1 MSNDNAVAT
10 RRIGIAPELAAGYA
24 GQVSINTAA
33 RLVGRIELKNKIISL
48 SERTR
53 LRTMSSTKIKVIGI
67 AGPAHCGKDT
77 AADYLLAHL
86 PHGFNKASFADP
98 IKQMATGLGLTHEQ
112 LYGDLKDVVDDT
124 FGCTPRKILQTLGTE
139 WGRERIH
146 PDIWVRAM
154 SLKLQNLPDGG
165 LVMPDVRFENE
176 ANFVRQN
183 GVLIH
188 ITGRFDNNDS
198 PVEAHISESGLP
210 IRDGDIPVCNNSDL
224 EALYL
229 RLDIALRYANAD

>member
-1 MSNDNAVAT
+1 
-10 RRIGIAPELAAGYA
+10 
-24 GQVSINTAA
+24 
-33 RLVGRIELKNKIISL
+33 
-48 SERTR
+48 
-53 LRTMSSTKIKVIGI
+53 MSSTKIKVIGI

-86 PHGFNKASFADP
+86 SHGFSKASFAGP

-112 LYGDLKDVVDDT
+112 LYGDLKDVVDDA

-146 PDIWVRAM
+146 PDIWIRAM

-165 LVMPDVRFENE
+165 FVMPDVRFENE
-176 ANFVRQN
+176 ANFVREH

-188 ITGRFDNNDS
+188 ITGRFDNGDS
-198 PVEAHISESGLP
+198 QVEQHISEAGIKLEP
-210 IRDGDIPVCNNSDL
+210 GDIPIRNDDL
-224 EALYL
+224 IDTFYDYL
-229 RLDIALRYANAD
+229 AETMRLINDY